1 MKHMK
6 TYAKYDLTLSV
17 IDPNFVS
24 GFLILDFHIYEA
36 PCTANQSE

>member
-17 IDPNFVS
+17 IDPKITPPPPKKKKKIVLFR
-24 GFLILDFHIYEA
+24 GF
-36 PCTANQSE
+36 